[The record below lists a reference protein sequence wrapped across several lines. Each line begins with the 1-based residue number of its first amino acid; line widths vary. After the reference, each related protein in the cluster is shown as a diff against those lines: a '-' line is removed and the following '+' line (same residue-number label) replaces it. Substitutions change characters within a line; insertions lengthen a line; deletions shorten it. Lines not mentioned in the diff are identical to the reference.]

1 MFRFKLF
8 CFFAGMAAISL
19 FRPKDGMAMIEAAQE
34 GAQRKLLRET
44 VNAVFGRAQKADS
57 PQEASDA

>member
-1 MFRFKLF
+1 MLRFKLF

-19 FRPKDGMAMIEAAQE
+19 FRPKDGMDMITCARDGAHRR
-34 GAQRKLLRET
+34 AQRET
-44 VNAVFGRAQKADS
+44 CKAVFGRTQKADS